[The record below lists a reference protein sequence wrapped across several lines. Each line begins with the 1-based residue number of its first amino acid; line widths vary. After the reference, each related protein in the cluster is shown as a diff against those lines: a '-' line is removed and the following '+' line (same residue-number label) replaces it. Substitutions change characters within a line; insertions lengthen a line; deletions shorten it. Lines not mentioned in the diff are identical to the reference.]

1 MSSNGND
8 RYDPTGEAAIWQAA
22 SNAVAKMKTD
32 QQSEDWNAA
41 LEQAARRLE
50 NEARGIRQG
59 AGMYHRTI
67 SGSRYEPRD
76 DAE

>member
-8 RYDPTGEAAIWQAA
+8 RYDPTSEAAIWQAA
-22 SNAVAKMKTD
+22 SNLVAEMKND

-59 AGMYHRTI
+59 NGMYHRVI